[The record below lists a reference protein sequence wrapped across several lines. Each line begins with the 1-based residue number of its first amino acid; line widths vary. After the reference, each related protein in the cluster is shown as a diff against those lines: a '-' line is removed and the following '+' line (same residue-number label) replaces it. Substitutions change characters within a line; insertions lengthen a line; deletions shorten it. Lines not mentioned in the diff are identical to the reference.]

1 LLRKSIWDWPAD
13 ISGRRL
19 PKDIQVSCQIVADK
33 NRREIRVLMGAPD
46 ETARR
51 IASILHCTLNI

>member
-19 PKDIQVSCQIVADK
+19 LRDIQVSCQIVAGE
-33 NRREIRVLMGAPD
+33 NRREISTLMGAPD

-51 IASILHCTLNI
+51 VASILHCTLNI